1 MVDELVSTLKVD
13 LESLD
18 GPLGPNRGR
27 RVGKGLRVR
36 AKTLTCGPS
45 YLRG

>member
-1 MVDELVSTLKVD
+1 MVDELDSAVKVD

-18 GPLGPNRGR
+18 GPLGPNRGW
-27 RVGKGLRVR
+27 RVGKGLSVR